1 MSNCIIT
8 FKGKK
13 YREDTFLDLLSL
25 LDIAYTKVSD
35 FKNKAV
41 IESGEQS
48 ILGRLFSK
56 NHMQTENGYHVD
68 INGQTN
74 MPSFDKEGNY
84 VGNQTKEGIINELK
98 TLLKFKTDFAKEDE
112 VRLVNNY
119 LKLVY
124 GMRKEGDKK
133 LKRTIIIGDFS
144 RDKEGFPAK
153 FSNEA
158 DRRIFQLS
166 SEVLKL
172 DTLVYDKETDEFY
185 RFNNDTKTFK
195 RVDDAE
201 VFSLLKEENLVELS
215 SSNLTNYKERKT
227 YENKLMG
234 LLLDDKKYNM
244 DLFGDSSEVKQIL
257 KAVQSNNFSD
267 KVTTSNEGDS
277 IDVDLSSVKSD
288 YYGQDR
294 DGKIA
299 YLVNRFVYDPDFK
312 TSILRGKDFNKLKGK
327 PIKVTTKDDIP
338 YGEVLYYLIN
348 EYDNLDEFSKRNETF
363 KEFDENYQYT
373 AFEEED
379 SFIKN
384 NGRFSYKDNSNSGQ
398 KIVFD
403 QGNDQHKEKVVNNFK
418 NASIGKSVIVTS
430 EYNRDLRNHEV
441 RFSLFGEPTIMEDFY
456 KGDLIH
462 INNTDYKVNKVTP
475 LNKDG
480 VDFYELELTNEK
492 GEKTKVHFYRS
503 DTKDYNIFSKTY
515 EDEDLNKIDK
525 FEKKNKNIKFLN
537 SPKNGDKVNYAYAK
551 TPNEVKD
558 KKYKNVIAVDSDVIG
573 HESSVIETANS
584 NVYVS
589 KELSTVL
596 EGDEDNPNM
605 IYLSEYKGKL
615 FPGDVIATILNGKGI
630 VLPNNENMTPEI
642 ASIVNLLI
650 DFVKKN
656 PSVQL
661 GQSVLTDNQIVLF
674 AVKQEESPTIDED
687 ITDENIAPSIY
698 SSLNEMLRVR
708 VIPEERTIDQELDIF
723 NPNLNN
729 ENVVFFDDIAPSRYQ
744 EFNKKVKPPVTDSF
758 AEFRNFKR
766 QVLKETES
774 AIVKLTKDRK
784 DRTKDTDE
792 INRNISKL
800 YLIKSGLEND
810 LAILEKEEEDNLYFV
825 ILNTV
830 KYMHN
835 SLDNIDRVDLEN
847 FKERLDFIFEF
858 VNGLKFDDNT
868 PSSNYNIAN
877 SQHPLYGQLVKAIRV
892 LTQKYY
898 NKLDDI
904 AKELL
909 AGDINFHNSVL
920 KNSNLSEE
928 DIKSVLEAKSDID
941 IWDKYFLGTGV
952 SNNYDTAIPQVIK
965 SYMESYNYEEE
976 NKAYDLKVRM
986 RDAFLKLK
994 NKSFKP
1000 FFERS
1005 ASGALTGNIID
1016 YTSTKFRDALKKFY
1030 SFESNPN
1037 LKSYTQRQNAKLNWL
1052 DENTDV
1058 IDFRKLKAVK
1068 NMYGSIYSNHF
1079 KFSDAEM
1086 DTYEKE
1092 LKRRLGKVYDIIL
1105 DKVFE
1110 NLEKYNS
1117 MITNLDS
1124 NLTNSQKQEIAIRNN
1139 PFVFIENYFEGN
1151 TRIIYYNDV
1160 ETGEQK
1166 SALPFVG
1173 NIAFIPKEKKVVGY
1187 HPVTGKEIYEDTGYY
1202 SKEFRDNILSDDA
1215 AFNFW
1220 KEIKEAYTNYINPTY
1235 ELYGIS
1241 FGKFDKSIAELMAGK
1256 KNILVKGKVLAGEGL
1271 NLMKKWFY
1279 QNTIDTETEEGVVSN
1294 YTDRTKSEIRKL
1306 KKVFYSMSEAEV
1318 RKRAKEIGLNFSSN
1332 TDINEV
1338 IHDLATEEILR
1349 NYSDDLLL
1357 ITNALLDQT
1366 ALQRARTQTAPV
1378 ADLLLEFFKKIKD
1391 ENGKVRTNAIEK
1403 LQNYINVVIK
1413 NKTIA
1418 TKERDWEGVKLS
1430 GKELVKQTFKKASKT
1445 PLINFFFDENTPKM
1459 LTKSEKKVYGL
1470 LKELYEKG
1478 YNKEREYSFVVDGVR
1493 FQRLKINGKWETTAV
1508 QGDTEVIITE
1518 EVFEKAFK
1526 KDIENQLESL
1536 GLDLTGA
1543 GIISG
1548 VMKTMIASSMA
1559 FSPAGGVRNRTEGH
1573 LTNLV
1578 NDETGEYWTPGN
1590 YLKADRFLSFANTI
1604 KMASKYGRISPTA
1617 NKKFT
1622 EIHKALVLFER
1633 LNIIQDRKDVLEKNV
1648 GDTNYGLNHLEDL
1661 VYAWSI
1667 ALPEFK
1673 SQGGAVLSVL
1683 GDMKILNKET
1693 GEMEP
1698 VFNLDKQEFTIYDL
1712 KDGRLVLKDA
1722 YRTDENIRNWEEF
1735 KIDRVNLSNNSMFVA
1750 KSQAQLAVSSTQ
1762 GNYEKLDTVL
1772 ISKNP
1777 VTKSILLFKRWF
1789 ANHAQQR
1796 FASGEGINTI
1806 TGKKNMRGRY
1816 RHLVD
1821 NPGALLPATAIQT
1834 GISLGLGP
1842 ISATVIGGTMAG
1854 LTLWSLYKS
1863 YKNKSNTKQR
1873 VFNVA
1878 HMASFAKSIVINSLN
1893 LPTEFFLDRK
1903 LLKRE
1908 WDGFVP
1914 QGTLTPEQIGG
1925 LRATAKEIAIQLNF
1939 IFIGMTVAKLVGEWA
1954 DDDDDDEATFRNYL
1968 INEINNT
1975 VNNYRIFQDPLL
1987 FVDEQSKMPVLRFF
2001 GNAIK
2006 VAKLLYNREFGKAGE
2021 TFFTQLTPTPRTFSK
2036 YITEGAVPFLQKDVY
2051 DKKPWYV
2058 KDPVFMSDEK
2068 AAYKEIYAARKEY
2081 RAELKEQLKET
2092 NPGWTEDKLKY
2103 AVNKKMTEVFGKI
2116 NKNDKREDKYQRA
2129 LKGYKDKGLIE

>member
-13 YREDTFLDLLSL
+13 YREDTFLNLLSL
-25 LDIAYTKVSD
+25 LDVAYTSVSD
-35 FKNKAV
+35 LKNKTV

-56 NHMQTENGYHVD
+56 NHMRTEKGYHVD

-74 MPSFDKEGNY
+74 MPAFDKDGNY
-84 VGNQTKEGIINELK
+84 LGNQTKEGIINELK
-98 TLLKFKTDFAKEDE
+98 TLLKFKKDFAKKDE

-124 GMRKEGDKK
+124 GVRKKGDKK

-144 RDKEGFPAK
+144 RDKDGFPAK
-153 FSNEA
+153 LLNEA
-158 DRRIFQLS
+158 DQRIFQLS
-166 SEVLKL
+166 SEVLRL
-172 DTLVYDKETDEFY
+172 DTLVYDKETKGFFS
-185 RFNNDTKTFK
+185 FNNDTETFN
-195 RVDDAE
+195 RVEDKI

-215 SSNLTNYKERKT
+215 SSNLTTYEERKA
-227 YENKLMG
+227 YENVLMG

-244 DLFGDSSEVKQIL
+244 DLFGDSGEVKQIL
-257 KAVQSNNFSD
+257 KAIGAKTFSD
-267 KVTTSNEGDS
+267 KVTTSNEKDS
-277 IDVDLSSVKSD
+277 IDIDLSSVKSE

-294 DGKIA
+294 EGKIA
-299 YLVNRFVYDPDFK
+299 YLVNRFVSDPNFK
-312 TSILRGKDFNKLKGK
+312 KSILRGKDFNELKGK
-327 PIKVTTKDDIP
+327 PIKVTTKDDVP

-363 KEFDENYQYT
+363 KEFDEDYEYT
-373 AFEEED
+373 AFEEEN
-379 SFIKN
+379 SFIN
-384 NGRFSYKDNSNSGQ
+384 NKGRFSYKDNSNSGQ
-398 KIVFD
+398 NVVFE
-403 QGNDQHKEKVVNNFK
+403 QGSNQYKEKVANNFK
-418 NASIGKSVIVTS
+418 NASVGKSVIVTN

-441 RFSLFGEPTIMEDFY
+441 RFSLFGEPEILEDFY

-462 INNTDYKVNKVTP
+462 INNTDYKVSRVTP

-480 VDFYELELTNEK
+480 VDFYELELTNEHGK
-492 GEKTKVHFYRS
+492 KTKAHFYRS
-503 DTKDYNIFSKTY
+503 DSKDYNIFSKTY
-515 EDEDLNKIDK
+515 EEEDLNKIDK
-525 FEKKNKNIKFLN
+525 FEKKNKSISFLN

-551 TPNEVKD
+551 TPNELKG
-558 KKYKNVIAVDSDVIG
+558 KKYKNVIAIDNDVVG
-573 HESSVIETANS
+573 NENSVIEASNS

-589 KELSTVL
+589 KELYTVL
-596 EGDEDNPNM
+596 EGNEDNPNM
-605 IYLSEYKGKL
+605 IYLSEHRGKL
-615 FPGDVIATILNGKGI
+615 FPGDVIATLLNGKNI
-630 VLPNNENMTPEI
+630 VLPNNEHMTPEI

-650 DFVKKN
+650 DFVKNN

-674 AVKQEESPTIDED
+674 AVKQQQETIVDED
-687 ITDENIAPSIY
+687 IAPSIY
-698 SSLNEMLRVR
+698 SSLDNMLKVR
-708 VIPEERTIDQELDIF
+708 VIPESRTIDQEIDIF

-744 EFNKKVKPPVTDSF
+744 EFNKKVKPPITDSF

-784 DRTKDTDE
+784 DRTKDADE

-810 LAILEKEEEDNLYFV
+810 LAILEKEEEENLYFV

-877 SQHPLYGQLVKAIRV
+877 SQHPLYGQLVKSIKV

-909 AGDINFHNSVL
+909 AGDINFYNSVL
-920 KNSNLSEE
+920 KNPNLSEE
-928 DIKSVLEAKSDID
+928 DIKSILEAKSDINF
-941 IWDKYFLGTGV
+941 WDKYLLGAGI

-965 SYMESYNYEEE
+965 SYMETYNYEEE
-976 NKAYDLKVRM
+976 NKAYDMKVKM

-994 NKSFKP
+994 DKSFRR

-1016 YTSTKFRDALKKFY
+1016 YTSTKFREALKKFY

-1052 DENTDV
+1052 NENTDV
-1058 IDFRKLKAVK
+1058 IDFRKIKAVK
-1068 NMYGSIYSNHF
+1068 DLYGSIYGNHF

-1086 DTYEKE
+1086 DSYEKE
-1092 LKRRLGKVYDIIL
+1092 LRRRLGKVYDIIL

-1110 NLEKYNS
+1110 NLDKYNS

-1124 NLTNSQKQEIAIRNN
+1124 NLTASQKQEIAIRNN

-1151 TRIIYYNDV
+1151 TRVIYYNDV

-1173 NIAFIPKEKKVVGY
+1173 NVAFIPKEKKVIGY
-1187 HPVTGKEIYEDTGYY
+1187 HPVTGKEVYEDTGYY
-1202 SKEFRDNILSDDA
+1202 SEEFKNNILSDDA

-1235 ELYGIS
+1235 ELYGMS

-1279 QNTIDTETEEGVVSN
+1279 QNNIDTETEEGVVSN

-1306 KKVFYSMSEAEV
+1306 KKVFNSMKEDEI
-1318 RKRAKEIGLNFSSN
+1318 RKRAKEIRLNFSPD
-1332 TDINEV
+1332 TDINEI

-1378 ADLLLEFFKKIKD
+1378 ADLLLEFFKNIKD

-1430 GKELVKQTFKKASKT
+1430 GKKLVKQTFKQASKT

-1478 YNKEREYSFVVDGVR
+1478 YNKDREYSFVVDGVR
-1493 FQRLKINGKWETTAV
+1493 FQRIKNNGNWQTTAI
-1508 QGDTEVIITE
+1508 QGDIEVIITE

-1548 VMKTMIASSMA
+1548 VMKTMIASNMA
-1559 FSPAGGVRNRTEGH
+1559 FSPVGGVRNRTEGH

-1622 EIHKALVLFER
+1622 EIHKALLLFER

-1673 SQGGAVLSVL
+1673 NQGGAVLSVL

-1712 KDGRLVLKDA
+1712 KDGRLVLKEA
-1722 YRTDENIRNWEEF
+1722 YRTEENIRNWENF
-1735 KIDRVNLSNNSMFVA
+1735 KVDRVNLSNNSMFIA
-1750 KSQAQLAVSSTQ
+1750 KSKAQFAVSSVQ

-1772 ISKNP
+1772 LSKNP
-1777 VTKSILLFKRWF
+1777 VTKSLLLFKRWF

-1796 FASGEGINTI
+1796 FASGEGINSI
-1806 TGKKNMRGRY
+1806 TGKQNMRGRY

-1821 NPGALLPATAIQT
+1821 NPSALIPATAIQT

-1863 YKNKSNTKQR
+1863 FKNKSNTKQR
-1873 VFNVA
+1873 VLNVG
-1878 HMASFAKSIVINSLN
+1878 HLASFAMSFVINSIN
-1893 LPTEFFLDRK
+1893 LPFEFFLDRK

-1925 LRATAKEIAIQLNF
+1925 LRATAKEIAIQLN
-1939 IFIGMTVAKLVGEWA
+1939 IILIGMTVAKLVGEWV
-1954 DDDDDDEATFRNYL
+1954 DDDDDEATFRNY
-1968 INEINNT
+1968 IVNEINNT

-1987 FVDEQSKMPVLRFF
+1987 FAEEQSKLPVLRFF
-2001 GNAIK
+2001 GNAMK
-2006 VAKLLYNREFGKAGE
+2006 VAKLLYEKEFGKAGE
-2021 TFFTQLTPTPRTFSK
+2021 TTFTQLTPVPKTISK

-2058 KDPVFMSDEK
+2058 KSTMFMSEEK

-2081 RAELKEQLKET
+2081 RAELKEQLKEA
-2092 NPGWTEDKLKY
+2092 NPGWTDDKLKY
-2103 AVNKKMTEVFGKI
+2103 AVDNKMTEVFGKI
-2116 NKNDKREDKYQRA
+2116 SKKDKREDKYQRA
-2129 LKGYKDKGLIE
+2129 LKGYKEKGLIK